1 MATDRRL
8 PQQNLDALAAGFRRS
23 FPVDKRPCFEEL
35 LRAIDEADRNLSR

>member
-1 MATDRRL
+1 MATNRRL
-8 PQQNLDALAAGFRRS
+8 PQQDLEDLAAGFRRY